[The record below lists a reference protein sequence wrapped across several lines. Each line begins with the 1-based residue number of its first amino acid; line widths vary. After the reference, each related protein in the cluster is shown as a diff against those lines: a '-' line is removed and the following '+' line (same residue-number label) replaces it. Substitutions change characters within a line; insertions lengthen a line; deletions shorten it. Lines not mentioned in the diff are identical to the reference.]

1 MKSNILI
8 YVDNIEHISDY
19 RKAGISAFL
28 FALKDYS
35 IGYNTYTLEEINKI
49 EVSNKYI
56 LLNRVL
62 DCKDIDKLKEIL
74 PNFTNIKG
82 IIYEDIGI
90 YQLIKELNLDIEL
103 IQFQNHFG
111 TNTSSLNFWLD
122 RVDSMFVSNELTK
135 DEISTILENV
145 KKPVC
150 LHLFGYNQVMY
161 SRRKLLTNWSEEFD
175 IPYKNTNIIIDK
187 ATKVGFRAVENE
199 YGTVM
204 YSERIFNGK
213 ELINKENV
221 KYFYINTMMID
232 HNEVMD
238 FINNINSHYSSNE
251 DNGFL
256 EKETIYKLKERAK

>member
-1 MKSNILI
+1 
-8 YVDNIEHISDY
+8 
-19 RKAGISAFL
+19 
-28 FALKDYS
+28 
-35 IGYNTYTLEEINKI
+35 
-49 EVSNKYI
+49 
-56 LLNRVL
+56 
-62 DCKDIDKLKEIL
+62 
-74 PNFTNIKG
+74 
-82 IIYEDIGI
+82 
-90 YQLIKELNLDIEL
+90 
-103 IQFQNHFG
+103 
-111 TNTSSLNFWLD
+111 
-122 RVDSMFVSNELTK
+122 MFVSNELTK